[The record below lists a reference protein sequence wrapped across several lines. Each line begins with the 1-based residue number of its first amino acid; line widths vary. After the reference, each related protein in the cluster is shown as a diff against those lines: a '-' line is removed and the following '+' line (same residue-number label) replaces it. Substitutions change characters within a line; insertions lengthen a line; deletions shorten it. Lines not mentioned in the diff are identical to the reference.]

1 MEFTNGKEKLKE
13 GESWIKGNETILTN
27 KRFEYETGKAEY
39 FECYILGNTTC
50 TDLMMIQAQEAL
62 KFVNEMFKSNYTDM
76 DLFFEDVTQKLND
89 GKNEIEKYKKIVK
102 DAQVVIDYVNELIWG
117 AINALFLVGCLVG
130 SLLSN
135 KINRKLKRTKTIFLN
150 YSITIIAS
158 ILVFISTFIESPVC
172 FIISRFLYGVQ
183 GGMAVILVPIFLN
196 DISHGSLKSQ
206 SNSIP
211 QIFISIGLVIGQIL
225 GIKESMGNEKYW
237 NYLLAFPFW
246 PAFLSGISYF
256 LFIYKRSKV
265 ILDETQQNDS
275 MKSKYRY
282 GRFSVFQKT

>member
-196 DISHGSLKSQ
+196 DLSHDSMKLQ
-206 SNSIP
+206 LNSIP
-211 QIFISIGLVIGQIL
+211 QIFISIGLVISQIL
-225 GIKESMGNEKYW
+225 GIKELLGNEKCW
-237 NYLLAFPFW
+237 NYLLAMSFF
-246 PAFLSGISYF
+246 PAFFSGIAY
-256 LFIYKRSKV
+256 I
-265 ILDETQQNDS
+265 ILIFKNPKKYINEIDQSES
-275 MKSKYRY
+275 IKSKNSRL
-282 GRFSVFQKT
+282 FN

>member
-1 MEFTNGKEKLKE
+1 MILDKKHMF
-13 GESWIKGNETILTN
+13 ET
-27 KRFEYETGKAEY
+27 KKAEY
-39 FECYILGNTTC
+39 VECFFYGNFTC
-50 TDLMMIQAQEAL
+50 TQQMDKEGVEAL
-62 KFVNEMFKSNYTDM
+62 KMINNMFKSNYSDM
-76 DLFFEDVTQKLND
+76 DSFFDHQIEIIND
-89 GKNEIEKYKKIVK
+89 GKKQIKHYKVIIA
-102 DAQVVIDYVNELIWG
+102 DAQVKIDYMMEIMWG
-117 AINALFLVGCLVG
+117 SINALFLSGCLIG

-158 ILVFISTFIESPVC
+158 ILVFISTLIESPVC
-172 FIISRFLYGVQ
+172 FMISRFLYGVQ

-206 SNSIP
+206 ANSIP

-275 MKSKYRY
+275 MKSK
-282 GRFSVFQKT
+282 